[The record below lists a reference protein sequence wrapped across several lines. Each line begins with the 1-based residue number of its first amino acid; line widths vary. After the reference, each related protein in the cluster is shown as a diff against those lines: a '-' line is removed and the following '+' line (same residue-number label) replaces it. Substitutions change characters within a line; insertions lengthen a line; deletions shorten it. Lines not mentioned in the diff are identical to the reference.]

1 MKDDAVFRMNGPK
14 QEDAL
19 LPLIYNTTLG
29 RSKKRKRTETEWDF
43 NSWSVVM
50 LIYLAKK

>member
-1 MKDDAVFRMNGPK
+1 MKVDAVFRTNGPK

-19 LPLIYNTTLG
+19 LLLIYNKTLG
-29 RSKKRKRTETEWDF
+29 RSKKRKRTEIEWDF
-43 NSWSVVM
+43 NSWSMVM